1 MTQTIIPNYVAG
13 TWSLDPAHTEIGFVV
28 RHMMVS
34 KVRGRF
40 EKYNATIVTAPN
52 PTESYVEV
60 EVDLSSI
67 TTGNDQRDAHL
78 RSSDFFD
85 VETSPA
91 MTFRST
97 AIRPNGEDFLV
108 DGDLTIRGVTRP
120 ITLNVEVGGFGP
132 DAYGGIR
139 SGFSATAEINRRD
152 FGVNWNAAIEGGGV
166 VVSDK
171 VTITIEAEAVL
182 DR

>member
-97 AIRPNGEDFLV
+97 AVRPNGEDFLV

-171 VTITIEAEAVL
+171 VIITIEAEAVL

>member
-1 MTQTIIPNYVAG
+1 
-13 TWSLDPAHTEIGFVV
+13 
-28 RHMMVS
+28 
-34 KVRGRF
+34 
-40 EKYNATIVTAPN
+40 
-52 PTESYVEV
+52 
-60 EVDLSSI
+60 
-67 TTGNDQRDAHL
+67 
-78 RSSDFFD
+78 
-85 VETSPA
+85 

-97 AIRPNGEDFLV
+97 AVRPNGEDYLV

-120 ITLNVEVGGFGP
+120 ITLKVEVGGFGP
-132 DAYGGIR
+132 DAYGGVR

>member
-1 MTQTIIPNYVAG
+1 MTQTAIPNYVAG
-13 TWSLDPAHTEIGFVV
+13 TWSLDPVHTQIGFVV

-34 KVRGRF
+34 KVRGHF
-40 EKYNATIVTAPN
+40 ETYTGTITTADQ
-52 PTESYVEV
+52 PTDSSAEV

-67 TTGNDQRDAHL
+67 TTGNDQRDGHL

-85 VETSPA
+85 VDNHPK

-97 AIRPNGEDFLV
+97 GITTDGEDFLV

-120 ITLNVEVGGFGP
+120 ITLKVELGGFGP
-132 DAYGGIR
+132 DNYGGTR
-139 SGFSATAEINRRD
+139 CGFSATTEINRRD

-171 VTITIEAEAVL
+171 VTINIEAEAIL
-182 DR
+182 DK

>member
-13 TWSLDPAHTEIGFVV
+13 TWSLDAAHTEIGFVV